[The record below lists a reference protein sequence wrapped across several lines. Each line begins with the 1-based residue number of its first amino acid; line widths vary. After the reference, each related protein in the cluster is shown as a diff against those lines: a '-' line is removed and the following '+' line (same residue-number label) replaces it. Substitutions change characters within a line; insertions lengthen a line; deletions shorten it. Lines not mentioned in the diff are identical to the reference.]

1 MTGNGRSL
9 FTVETTS
16 LLHDERVFLGKGGE
30 NTVKSR
36 CQATVLRLGGVVV
49 GGSNNPTLVIL
60 RNDHGA
66 PCESKLTHLLA
77 RHRIVRER
85 WLRRVERLA
94 PGAELPDFKPDA
106 VYALRCD
113 VMNPASYWYDEEYA
127 HVAGPLAGWTRV
139 RADWTSAQ
147 AGGAG

>member
-1 MTGNGRSL
+1 MR
-9 FTVETTS
+9 
-16 LLHDERVFLGKGGE
+16 R
-30 NTVKSR
+30 
-36 CQATVLRLGGVVV
+36 
-49 GGSNNPTLVIL
+49 
-60 RNDHGA
+60 
-66 PCESKLTHLLA
+66 LLA

-85 WLRRVERLA
+85 WLRRVGRLA